1 MDKRKAGRPSNPN
14 SPYTM
19 SIHKNGK
26 YTYASTQR
34 LIVDEKTGD
43 KRFKHF
49 HWGTLDKNL
58 VFHPNHAFLYQSSK
72 ERARFIFPEG
82 WDLKLLP
89 LYQEATPAPA
99 SHSILD
105 VDHDLLVVSQSRSY
119 GAVWLME
126 QISDRL
132 GVRQDLM
139 ATFDENQTVV
149 DDIMTVAM
157 FLFITNYNLD
167 RLSDWQTLEKYPA
180 KHTLIP
186 SAVTNLQQS
195 ITEQHRMDFLKC
207 RSERIV
213 DKSVL
218 AVDSTTKSGYG
229 IKLIDLAWGKN
240 KEGLKLPVTMEV
252 VVYSLS
258 DHVPVYYRTFA
269 GNTHDARSVDIIM
282 TDLRAAGFSNYI
294 LVMDRAYP
302 SIKNIDRFIVDGTQI
317 VACMKAG
324 TGISLTRIKKLGH
337 FDFVPYGFTY
347 SESLDLYVAQYDLE
361 RTVETADGTKHNA
374 DRLKLNLYFDPVR
387 RSKELKD
394 LDTGK
399 GEEERTALQEIIAS
413 KNVYTSEAVEEI
425 EDCYDL
431 FMLKWEKVR
440 IPIELCPEEQKKED
454 PHKRGRKRQYVKMY
468 RLISYE
474 RDAKAMM
481 SARQTAGFRALVT
494 LGVDFTAEQAMDHYG
509 LRAEQEMDNE
519 QWKTLMQCDRE
530 RNSSE
535 AAKAGASFIQFV
547 CRIMSCYIRYSW
559 RIHPKLRKIFRSSLA
574 MVDEMRK
581 IRCIEY
587 PEQNQMRMTP
597 FIGKQLELCKAMNL
611 PVPVGCSPKD

>member
-1 MDKRKAGRPSNPN
+1 MNKHKVGRPSNPD

-19 SIHKNGK
+19 LIHRNGK
-26 YTYASTQR
+26 YIYASTQR
-34 LIVDEKTGD
+34 PVIDENGVK
-43 KRFKHF
+43 KFKHF
-49 HWGTLDKNL
+49 HWGTLDEKL
-58 VFHPNHAFLYQSSK
+58 VFHPNHTFLYQPSD
-72 ERARFIFPEG
+72 ERTRFIFPPE
-82 WDLKLLP
+82 WDLKLLRQ
-89 LYQEATPAPA
+89 YQEVTPAPV
-99 SHSILD
+99 SQSVLD
-105 VDHDLLVVSQSRSY
+105 VEHDLLVISQSRSY

-126 QISDRL
+126 QISERL

-139 ATFDENQTVV
+139 VAFDENQTIV

-167 RLSDWQTLEKYPA
+167 RLSDWQSLEKYPS
-180 KHTLIP
+180 KHVLIP
-186 SAVTNLQQS
+186 STITSLQQS
-195 ITEQHRMDFLKC
+195 ITEQHRIDFLKC
-207 RSERIV
+207 RSARVV

-240 KEGLKLPVTMEV
+240 KEGLKLPVTVEV

-282 TDLRAAGFSNYI
+282 ADLKEAGFSNYI

-302 SIKNIDRFIVDGTQI
+302 SIRNIDRFIVGGIQI

-324 TGISLTRIKKLGH
+324 AGVSLAQIKKLGR
-337 FDFVPYGFTY
+337 FDFVPEGFVY
-347 SESLDLYVAQYDLE
+347 SEILDLYVAQYDLQ
-361 RTVETADGTKHNA
+361 RTVEDEDETKHEA
-374 DRLKLNLYFDPVR
+374 DRLKLNLYFDPIR

-394 LDTGK
+394 LDTGR
-399 GEEERTALQEIIAS
+399 GEEERAALQEIIDSENA
-413 KNVYTSEAVEEI
+413 YMPEAVEEI
-425 EDCYDL
+425 ENYYDL
-431 FMLKWEKVR
+431 FSLKWKEIKV
-440 IPIELCPEEQKKED
+440 PIELCPEEQKKED
-454 PHKRGRKRQYVKMY
+454 PHKRGRKRQFVKMY
-468 RLISYE
+468 CLTSFE
-474 RDAKAMM
+474 RDTRAMM
-481 SARQTAGFRALVT
+481 NARQTAGFRALVT
-494 LGVDFTAEQAMDHYG
+494 MGVDFTAEQAMEHYG

-535 AAKAGASFIQFV
+535 AAKVGASFIQFV
-547 CRIMSCYIRYSW
+547 CRIMSCYIRYAW
-559 RIHPKLRKIFRSSLA
+559 RISPELRKIFRSSLA
-574 MVDEMRK
+574 MMDEMRQ

-597 FIGKQLELCKAMNL
+597 FIGRQLEICKALNL
-611 PVPVGCSPKD
+611 PVPAGCSPKD